1 MASIEELQATADEAL
16 TAVRRANERAD
27 NLIALLREVRDQLA
41 ANGSD
46 AAGRA
51 AVMAT
56 LKQAIAE
63 IDEQVAQDDAAVSS

>member
-1 MASIEELQATADEAL
+1 MATMRELQETADAAL
-16 TAVRRANERAD
+16 LAVRVANERAD
-27 NLIALLREVRDQLA
+27 TLIMLLRDLRDQIA

-63 IDEQVAQDDAAVSS
+63 IDEQVAQNDAAVQS

>member
-1 MASIEELQATADEAL
+1 MASIEELQSTADEAL
-16 TAVRRANERAD
+16 NAVRRANERAD
-27 NLIALLREVRDQLA
+27 TLIATLREVRDQLA

-63 IDEQVAQDDAAVSS
+63 IDEQVAQDDAAVQA